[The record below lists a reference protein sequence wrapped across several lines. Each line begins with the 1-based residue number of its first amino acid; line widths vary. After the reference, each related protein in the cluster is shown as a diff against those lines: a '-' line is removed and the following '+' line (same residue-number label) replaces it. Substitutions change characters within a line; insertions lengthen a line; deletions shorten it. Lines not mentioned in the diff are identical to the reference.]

1 MKLRIIIGLAV
12 VVILFF
18 IKYFFF
24 PSQSIKDGKKEAQ
37 NGTPPKTNVSA
48 FVIQTE
54 PLDNITYASGTILA
68 NEEVQLQA
76 ELSGKIVRL
85 NFQEGSKVSKGKLL
99 VKLNDADL
107 QANYKKLELQLG
119 LASDKM
125 TREEKLLAIGGISQE
140 GFDNIKNQYDII
152 KTDLDFAKAQI
163 AKTEIRAPFDGI
175 VGLRN
180 ISEGAYVTSSTT
192 IASVQQTNPVKIDF
206 YIPER
211 YARKIESG
219 DKILFTI
226 EGNKQEISGE
236 VYAIEP
242 KINLETRTVQIRAIC
257 PNADG
262 KIFAGAFAKVQL
274 NLGII
279 EDAIM
284 IPTEAVIPDLKGK
297 KVIKLNNGI
306 TEFVTVVTELR
317 TNSKVQIIE
326 GLAKGD
332 TIITRGIMQLKPGS
346 FVNITDLK

>member
-24 PSQSIKDGKKEAQ
+24 PSQSTKDGKKEAQ
-37 NGTPPKTNVSA
+37 NGVPPKTNVSA

-119 LASDKM
+119 LANDKM

-140 GFDNIKNQYDII
+140 EFDNIKNQYDVI

-206 YIPER
+206 SIPER
-211 YARKIESG
+211 YARKIEPG

-346 FVNITDLK
+346 FVNITELK